1 MSHALIVES
10 VVRAALLE
18 DLGLAGDLT
27 TDAIVPVGA
36 KGTAWIAARDKGRVA
51 GMEAAALAF
60 RLLDPA
66 IVFDVRHGDGEAVEA
81 GSILAEVRGETRAL
95 LTGERTA
102 LNFLGRLCGIAT
114 ATAELV
120 ELVKGTNAKIVC
132 TRKTTPGLRSLEKH
146 AIRMGGGSNHRFALD
161 DAVMIKDNHIAAAGG
176 IHQAIKRVRARVGH
190 MVKIEVEV
198 DTLDQ
203 LRDLLDDPVDVVLL
217 DNMSVETLAEAVD
230 MVSGLMLTEAS
241 GNINKDTIRAVAET
255 GVDMISVGRLTHSVK
270 NFDVG
275 LDM

>member
-1 MSHALIVES
+1 MPHALIVES
-10 VVRAALLE
+10 IVRAALLE
-18 DLGLAGDLT
+18 DLGLAGDIT
-27 TDAIVPVGA
+27 TDAIIPAGT
-36 KGTAWIAARDKGRVA
+36 KGGAWIAARDKGRVA
-51 GMEAAALAF
+51 GMDAAELAF
-60 RLLDPA
+60 RLLDRS
-66 IVFDVRHGDGEAVEA
+66 IIFDRRHDDGDAVDA
-81 GSILAEVRGETRAL
+81 GTILAEVRGETRAL

-114 ATAELV
+114 ATAELA
-120 ELVKGTNAKIVC
+120 EAIKGTNATVVC
-132 TRKTTPGLRSLEKH
+132 TRKTTPGLRALEKH
-146 AIRMGGGSNHRFALD
+146 AIRMGGGANHRFALD

-176 IHQAIKRVRARVGH
+176 IHQAIKRVRSRVGH

-203 LRDLLDDPVDVVLL
+203 LRELLDDPVDVVLL
-217 DNMSVETLAEAVD
+217 DNMSINMLGEAVD
-230 MVSGLMLTEAS
+230 MVCGLMLTEAS
-241 GNINKDTIRAVAET
+241 GNVTKENIRAVAGT